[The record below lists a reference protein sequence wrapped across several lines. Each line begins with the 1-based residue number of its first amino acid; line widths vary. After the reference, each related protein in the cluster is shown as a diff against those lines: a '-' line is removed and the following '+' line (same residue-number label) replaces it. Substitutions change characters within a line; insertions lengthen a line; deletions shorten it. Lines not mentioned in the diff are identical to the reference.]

1 MYKEHL
7 QETKMRLENNY
18 EEESSAKGTSFM
30 LTSVVGVSLFL
41 LIVLGVVLFVNRETL
56 FEKEPGQGNRPE
68 QSSQTASDSVISGS
82 TLVSD
87 DLDIWDDY
95 PSEEEVSETVSET
108 ISQEPSEDDPSE
120 GGTKTLVTMADGTE
134 KWYSISKYLPQNEY
148 DDAGFVLGNG
158 RMAYFTDGN
167 KASYAGIDVSKYQ
180 GYIDYN
186 EVKKDGIDFV
196 IIKLGSRGYSTGQL
210 TLDDYFQDNIKRA
223 TDAGLEV
230 GVSFSSQAITVDE
243 AKEEAA
249 FVLEYLAD
257 YDIKYPVV
265 FEMEHVLNDTARIDE
280 LTKEDKTQITKAF
293 LEAVE
298 AEGYNVMLSGNKEW
312 MFADINYAAL
322 SNYDV
327 CLNQEAD
334 LPDYPYRFYMWQYTQ
349 KGTVDGVSGQVPLY
363 ICFIDYTIK

>member
-1 MYKEHL
+1 
-7 QETKMRLENNY
+7 MRLDDHFED
-18 EEESSAKGTSFM
+18 ESQNKGTSFM
-30 LTSVVGVSLFL
+30 LTSVIGVGTFL
-41 LIVLGVVLFVNRETL
+41 LLVLGIVIFVNREAL
-56 FEKEPGQGNRPE
+56 FDKKPTQQNITSAE
-68 QSSQTASDSVISGS
+68 SSEDVIDSIISGS

-95 PSEEEVSETVSET
+95 PKEEESEPVLET
-108 ISQEPSEDDPSE
+108 ISEEPSEDDPSE
-120 GGTKTLVTMADGTE
+120 GGTKTLVTFADGSE
-134 KWYSISKYLPQNEY
+134 QWYSISKYLPQNEY
-148 DDAGFVLGNG
+148 DETGFVLGNG
-158 RMAYFTDGN
+158 RMSYYVEGN
-167 KASYAGIDVSKYQ
+167 KESYVGIDISKYQ
-180 GYIDYN
+180 GYIDFN

-249 FVLEYLAD
+249 FVLQYLQD
-257 YDIKYPVV
+257 YDISFPVI
-265 FEMEHVLNDTARIDE
+265 FEMEHIVNDTARIDE

-293 LEAVE
+293 LDEIEA
-298 AEGYNVMLSGNKEW
+298 AGYNAMFSGDKAW
-312 MFADINYAAL
+312 LFADINYAAL
-322 SNYDV
+322 SAYDV
-327 CLNQEAD
+327 RLEQQED

-349 KGTVDGVSGQVPLY
+349 KGTVDGISGEVPLN

>member
-1 MYKEHL
+1 
-7 QETKMRLENNY
+7 MRLDDQF

-30 LTSVVGVSLFL
+30 LTAVIGVGLFL
-41 LIVLGVVLFVNRETL
+41 VAVLGIVLFVNREAL
-56 FEKEPGQGNRPE
+56 FNNKPS
-68 QSSQTASDSVISGS
+68 QSQVATKPSEDESSVISGS

-95 PSEEEVSETVSET
+95 PVEEEKSEPVSEVISETPSEE
-108 ISQEPSEDDPSE
+108 DPSA
-120 GGTKTLVTMADGTE
+120 GGTKTLVTFPDGNE
-134 KWYSISKYLPQNEY
+134 QWYSISKYLPQNEY
-148 DDAGFVLGNG
+148 DETGFVMGNG
-158 RMAYFTDGN
+158 RMAYYVEGN
-167 KASYAGIDVSKYQ
+167 KESYLGVDISKYQ
-180 GYIDYN
+180 GYIDFN
-186 EVKKDGIDFV
+186 EVKKDGVDFV

-249 FVLEYLAD
+249 FVLQYLQD
-257 YDIKYPVV
+257 YDISYPVI
-265 FEMEHVLNDTARIDE
+265 FEMEHIVNDTARIDA

-293 LEAVE
+293 IDDIEVA
-298 AEGYNVMLSGNKEW
+298 GYNVMFSGDKAW
-312 MFADINYAAL
+312 LFADINYAAL
-322 SNYDV
+322 SAYDV
-327 CLNQEAD
+327 RLEQSED

-349 KGTVDGVSGQVPLY
+349 KGTVDGISGEVPLN